1 MSNLGSPRQVRRR
14 LGRRMA
20 AVSLVAT
27 GSLVGTYLGA
37 LRPQPTYAAPGGSQV
52 GTRNGLAPPAAPLS
66 GCEQVTGTKTYVD
79 DDTSLQAAIT
89 SSVDDSIICITGT
102 SGFRL
107 SQTMVIDDTSITLVG
122 DDSSITLLPAQN
134 GDDTSLRHIYADFQ
148 AVGDD
153 TLVIHSLTL
162 AGDDTVFGFGA
173 SIYMY
178 GRLTDGDS
186 IRIYDSVFMGN
197 VAADDGGALGLDD
210 VDAYVFDST
219 FSGNV
224 SGRDGGA
231 IYTDGDLYIYDS
243 KFEGNSASVEGG
255 AIYNENFDLTVYR
268 STFRE
273 NTAMYGGAIYHRDD
287 DLDIVDSSF
296 VSNRAER
303 DSAGYGGFGGA
314 VYTRSTAYLYV
325 NNSRF
330 ADNQA
335 TAKGGALYLQEDEW
349 RIYDS
354 TFDSNRVLSSDDT
367 ALGGAIMAFDGDL
380 TVERSFFTDNSAVK
394 GGGIAVL
401 SDDTSV
407 YDTTAVTS
415 SAFVGNDARYIGA
428 GIYVNAKSVDT
439 VGVSGSSFIE
449 NGDDTAPLA
458 GGGLLIGNLVDP
470 STPTDLAYVW
480 NSTFMHNQAIYTGA
494 GIWWNVDLGGSNPFV
509 HMSYLT
515 VSHNTVSNPG
525 GDVTSG
531 AGIYVSPYDD
541 SAILLNSVLFNNT
554 VGDDTLSDFG
564 VDRRSPANTYL
575 VNSSITSQ
583 ESIYVRDGAN
593 VVAANPLLGSLQDN
607 GGVRI
612 GFEGAHYLPTARPA
626 WNSPVAAVEAYPG
639 SQLPAPLDVDQLG
652 AQRGTPAVWGA
663 VLASN
668 RPPAPTPSIPPSAPL
683 SVSATPSDASAT
695 VMWSPPSSS
704 GSFPVSTYQAVV
716 SPGGA
721 TCLVAS
727 APCTITGLSNG
738 VEYTVAVRALN
749 GAGWGAFSSPS
760 TPFIPQAPPVE
771 KSIVITGTRGEVRGE
786 SGVIVD
792 GETTGLVGAQ
802 VAPWVKFPGQTSYAE
817 GAARPTVDAQGDFT
831 WQRRTGK
838 KIYVYF
844 RTTEGDVRSNR
855 IIIRAR

>member
-1 MSNLGSPRQVRRR
+1 
-14 LGRRMA
+14 MA

-27 GSLVGTYLGA
+27 ASLVGTYLGA
-37 LRPQPTYAAPGGSQV
+37 LRPQPTYAAPVGGQV
-52 GTRNGLAPPAAPLS
+52 GTRNGLVPAAAPLS
-66 GCEQVTGTKTYVD
+66 GCEQVAGTKTYVD
-79 DDTSLQAAIT
+79 DDTTLQAAIT
-89 SSVDDSIICITGT
+89 SSVDGDIICITGT

-107 SQTMVIDDTSITLVG
+107 SQTMVIDDTSVTLVG

-134 GDDTSLRHIYADFQ
+134 GDDTSLRHLEVDFSD
-148 AVGDD
+148 ASDDD

-162 AGDDTVFGFGA
+162 AGDDTVLGDGGA
-173 SIYMY
+173 VFVD
-178 GRLTDGDS
+178 GRTGDTVKVYESTLRDNIATVDGGAMSLSADAYIFDS
-186 IRIYDSVFMGN
+186 TLSDN
-197 VAADDGGALGLDD
+197 VSGEDGGAL
-210 VDAYVFDST
+210 
-219 FSGNV
+219 
-224 SGRDGGA
+224 
-231 IYTDGDLYIYDS
+231 YTDRDLYIYDS
-243 KFEGNSASVEGG
+243 RFEGNSASVRGG

-268 STFRE
+268 SSFQDH
-273 NTAMYGGAIYHRDD
+273 TAMYGGAIYHRDD
-287 DLDIVDSSF
+287 DLDIVNSSF
-296 VSNRAER
+296 VSNHAER
-303 DSAGYGGFGGA
+303 DSAGYGGIGGA
-314 VYTRSTAYLYV
+314 VYTGDTAYFYV

-335 TAKGGALYLQEDEW
+335 TAKGGALYLYDDEW

-380 TVERSFFTDNSAVK
+380 TVERSFFTDNSAVR

-401 SDDTSV
+401 SDDTRFSD
-407 YDTTAVTS
+407 YTTVEL
-415 SAFVGNDARYIGA
+415 SAFVGNDAAGYGA
-428 GIYVNAKSVDT
+428 GMYVNAESVDN

-449 NGDDTAPLA
+449 NGDDTPPLR
-458 GGGLLIGNLVDP
+458 GGGLLIGNLDDT
-470 STPTDLAYVW
+470 SSLTDSAYVW
-480 NSTFMHNQAIYTGA
+480 NSTFMHNQARYTGA
-494 GIWWNVDLGGSNPFV
+494 GIWWNVDLGGNNPFF

-515 VSHNTVSNPG
+515 VAHNTVSNPG

-531 AGIYVSPYDD
+531 AGIYASPYDD
-541 SAILLNSVLFNNT
+541 TAILLNSVLFNNT

-564 VDRRSPANTYL
+564 VDMSPANTFL

-583 ESIYVRDGAN
+583 ESIYIRDGEN

-639 SQLPAPLDVDQLG
+639 SQLPAPLNVDQLG
-652 AQRGTPAVWGA
+652 AQRGTPAVLGA

-668 RPPAPTPSIPPSAPL
+668 RPPTPTPSIPPSAPL
-683 SVSATPSDASAT
+683 SVSATSGDASAT
-695 VMWSPPSSS
+695 VTWSPPASS

-721 TCLVAS
+721 TCLAAS

-738 VEYTVAVRALN
+738 VEYTVTVRALN

-760 TPFIPQAPPVE
+760 APFTPQAPPVE
-771 KSIVITGTRGEVRGE
+771 KSILITGTPGEVRGKP
-786 SGVIVD
+786 GVVVE
-792 GETTGLVGAQ
+792 GETTGLAGAS
-802 VAPWVKFPGQTSYAE
+802 VVPMVKFPGQTSYAE
-817 GAARPTVDAQGDFT
+817 GAARPTVDAQGDFS
-831 WQRRTGK
+831 WKRRTGK

-844 RTTEGDVRSNR
+844 RTEDGEVRSAR